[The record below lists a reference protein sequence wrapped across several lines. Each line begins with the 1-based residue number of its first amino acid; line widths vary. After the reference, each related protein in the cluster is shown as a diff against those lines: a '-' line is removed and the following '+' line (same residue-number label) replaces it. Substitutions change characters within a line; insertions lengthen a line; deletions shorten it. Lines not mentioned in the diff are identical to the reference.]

1 MKLTESLI
9 KLEEQYQALL
19 EEITSLKMLAFA
31 LEEENER
38 LRRQLCSY
46 TEEDKAQVESNV
58 KKIQGQGYDNL
69 VRLYQEGFHICH
81 LHFGQIR
88 QEGDCLFCVG
98 FLRKL

>member
-1 MKLTESLI
+1 MKLTEHLI
-9 KLEEQYQALL
+9 RLEKRQQDVL
-19 EEITSLKMLAFA
+19 EEITSLKMLAYT

-46 TEEDKAQVESNV
+46 SDEDKAVVEANA

-69 VRLYQEGFHICH
+69 AKLYQEGFHICH
-81 LHFGQIR
+81 LHFGQGR
-88 QEGDCLFCVG
+88 AGDCLFCMA